1 MFSGKPE
8 DFSELAMWVFTPA
21 HSAERAHIHSSICV
35 FVVLM
40 MPF

>member
-1 MFSGKPE
+1 MFSEKPE
-8 DFSELAMWVFTPA
+8 DFPKLAVPVFTPA